1 MPSPDAAA
9 RTRHFRQQV
18 MRVAMLLARRLETA
32 ALRADVE
39 DVDGWWEQISPRIQ
53 REILTGS
60 SALARLGRQYLVE
73 HARLEG
79 VQVEPVVAEVPPE
92 EIATSLLVTG
102 PVAFKRHMARTGS
115 AEGARRVMAT
125 TLSGAGQRLVLAGA
139 RETVTR
145 TVGTRRQY
153 AGWRRVGDGDP
164 CAFCAMLISRGA
176 VYDEQTVKFQAHDHD
191 GCVPEPLYVRE
202 PEPPEVRRLYEQ
214 WQRVTENTQGAASVR
229 AWRDFW
235 ENRTQDGG

>member
-1 MPSPDAAA
+1 
-9 RTRHFRQQV
+9 
-18 MRVAMLLARRLETA
+18 MRVAMLLARRLQTV
-32 ALRADVE
+32 ALRADVANI
-39 DVDGWWEQISPRIQ
+39 DDWWEQISPRIQ

-60 SALARLGRQYLVE
+60 SALARLGRQYLIE
-73 HARLEG
+73 HARIEG
-79 VQVEPVVAEVPPE
+79 VQVEPVVAEVPLE
-92 EIATSLLVTG
+92 EISTALLVTG

-115 AEGARRVMAT
+115 EEGARRAMAT

-145 TVGTRRQY
+145 TVGERRQY
-153 AGWRRVGDGDP
+153 AGWRRVADGDP

-191 GCVPEPLYVRE
+191 GCFPEPLYVRE
-202 PEPPEVRRLYEQ
+202 SEPPEVRRLYEE

-229 AWRDFW
+229 AWRQFW
-235 ENRTQDGG
+235 DNRQSGEGG